1 LQREKATAEELQNW
15 KRQFTEA
22 FEQQTATSEILRVIS
37 ESPTDTQ
44 PVFDTI
50 ARSAMRLC
58 DAAMGVVS
66 RYDGEL
72 IHLAAHSHVTTEGA
86 EVMQRIFPMR
96 PARTGIHGRIIPERG
111 VVQIPDAQ
119 VDAEYSQSLS
129 QALHLRSAVG
139 VPMIREGRVIG
150 AVAVGR
156 IEVQPFTENEIALL
170 QTFAHQAVIAI
181 ENVRLFKQIQERN
194 AELREALE
202 HQTATSEVLGIISHS
217 PTDVLPVLDA
227 IVESAAKVCQ
237 ADDAIVWRVDG
248 NIRRLATHFGPIPIA
263 QVQRDGDV
271 IDRAS

>member
-1 LQREKATAEELQNW
+1 MATKKSSKTEKAKPRNRVKASAVTQRPTYAELRQEVEARNRDLAESLQRESATAKELQDY

-96 PARTGIHGRIIPERG
+96 PARTGIHGRIIQERG

-129 QALHLRSAVG
+129 QSLHLRSAVG
-139 VPMIREGRVIG
+139 VPMIREG
-150 AVAVGR
+150 
-156 IEVQPFTENEIALL
+156 
-170 QTFAHQAVIAI
+170 
-181 ENVRLFKQIQERN
+181 
-194 AELREALE
+194 
-202 HQTATSEVLGIISHS
+202 
-217 PTDVLPVLDA
+217 
-227 IVESAAKVCQ
+227 
-237 ADDAIVWRVDG
+237 
-248 NIRRLATHFGPIPIA
+248 
-263 QVQRDGDV
+263 
-271 IDRAS
+271 

>member
-1 LQREKATAEELQNW
+1 MAEQAQANAELRQQLAESLQREKATAEELQNW

-44 PVFDTI
+44 SVFDTI

-86 EVMQRIFPMR
+86 EVMQGIFPMR
-96 PARTGIHGRIIPERG
+96 PARTGIHGRIIQERG
-111 VVQIPDAQ
+111 VVHIPDAQ

-139 VPMIREGRVIG
+139 VPMIREGRVRRSSPELLG
-150 AVAVGR
+150 
-156 IEVQPFTENEIALL
+156 FTEDHAL
-170 QTFAHQAVIAI
+170 AGVI
-181 ENVRLFKQIQERN
+181 
-194 AELREALE
+194 
-202 HQTATSEVLGIISHS
+202 
-217 PTDVLPVLDA
+217 
-227 IVESAAKVCQ
+227 
-237 ADDAIVWRVDG
+237 
-248 NIRRLATHFGPIPIA
+248 NIN
-263 QVQRDGDV
+263 
-271 IDRAS
+271 